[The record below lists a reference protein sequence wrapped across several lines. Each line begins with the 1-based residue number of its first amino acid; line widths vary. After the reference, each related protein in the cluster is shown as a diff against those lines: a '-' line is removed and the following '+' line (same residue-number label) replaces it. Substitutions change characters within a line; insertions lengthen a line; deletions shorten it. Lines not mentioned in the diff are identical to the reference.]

1 MKLNKGDWYV
11 IYRALELARNSDVGS
26 FYREETMEKVKEKL
40 FGGEDGSAYHA
51 GYVGGRANG
60 EDRARGCGPSR
71 GDRHSAQGETAVRNG
86 AYNSCGAGIP
96 SGCPGTAP

>member
-40 FGGEDGSAYHA
+40 FGGED
-51 GYVGGRANG
+51 
-60 EDRARGCGPSR
+60 E
-71 GDRHSAQGETAVRNG
+71 
-86 AYNSCGAGIP
+86 
-96 SGCPGTAP
+96 